1 MLHGIGIKIGGFVL
15 QTTALKISEISIDD
29 KQCFDSYF
37 KMAGLRV
44 SELNFTNFFMWRD
57 YYRFRFSIVNDF
69 LCIISVKEDGQ
80 PFCFF
85 PVGDYSRIDELK
97 CTFYILREY
106 FQEMGWSFK
115 MQRVSEDQLAL
126 LVKLGLN
133 FNSDEDRDN
142 FDYLYS
148 VKSLSTLAGKKLDG
162 KRNHINKFK
171 KLHTFEYEEIID
183 GNLADCKAIL
193 ENWCVQRNY
202 TEEKS
207 LIAERKA
214 NLDILDNYSI
224 LGLKGAVIKV
234 DGVPQAFSVGEKL
247 TEDTCVIHIEKANAD
262 IHGLYPL
269 INQQFLSNEWAHFEY
284 VNREQDLGLE
294 GLRKAKLSYN
304 PVSFVE
310 KYTVELC

>member
-1 MLHGIGIKIGGFVL
+1 MLHTTTLKVSGIN
-15 QTTALKISEISIDD
+15 IDD
-29 KQCFDSYF
+29 KQCFDKYF
-37 KMAGLRV
+37 KIADLRV

-57 YYRFRFSIVNDF
+57 YYKIQYSIVNDF
-69 LCIISVKEDGQ
+69 LCIISIMDKDQ

-85 PVGDYSRIDELK
+85 PIGDYGRTDELK
-97 CTFYILREY
+97 CTLYILREY
-106 FQEMGWSFK
+106 FSEMGWNFK
-115 MQRVSEDQLAL
+115 LKRVSSEQAA
-126 LVKLGLN
+126 VFKSLGFCYN
-133 FNSDEDRDN
+133 TMEDRDN

-171 KLHTFEYEEIID
+171 KLYTFEYEEITESNIS
-183 GNLADCKAIL
+183 DCKTIL
-193 ENWCVQRNY
+193 ENWCIQRNY
-202 TEEKS
+202 TEQDS
-207 LIAERKA
+207 LVAERRA
-214 NLDILDNYSI
+214 NLDLLDNYKL

-234 DGVPQAFSVGEKL
+234 DGIPQAFTVGEQL
-247 TEDTCVIHIEKANAD
+247 NSDTAVIHIEKANAD

-269 INQQFLSNEWAHFEY
+269 INQQFIANEWTHMEF

-310 KYTVELC
+310 KYVVELC